1 MSAEDEPSAG
11 QSLVIDNVG
20 SLITNDPALGRR
32 APRDHSERERRHRR

>member
-20 SLITNDPALGRR
+20 SLITNDPELGHGPLGIIR
-32 APRDHSERERRHRR
+32 ERERRHRR